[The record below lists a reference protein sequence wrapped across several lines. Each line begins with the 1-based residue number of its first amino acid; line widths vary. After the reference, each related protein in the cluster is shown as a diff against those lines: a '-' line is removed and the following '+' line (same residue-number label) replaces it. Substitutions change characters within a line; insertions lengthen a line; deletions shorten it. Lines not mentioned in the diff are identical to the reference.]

1 MGFGQDSFYPP
12 DFSSKLFSQAS
23 KKNPRPI
30 PGGDP
35 VVREGGMPAS
45 RADLW
50 GALHPTIPWP
60 LANIFTICWSFKVNF
75 SAHQIVK
82 IPAQKGRGSCG
93 ARRGTRTPTSFRT
106 LDPESSLSTNF
117 STRALNKSG
126 ATHGTRTHDPRITNA
141 MLYQLS

>member
-1 MGFGQDSFYPP
+1 M
-12 DFSSKLFSQAS
+12 
-23 KKNPRPI
+23 
-30 PGGDP
+30 
-35 VVREGGMPAS
+35 REGGMPAS

-82 IPAQKGRGSCG
+82 IPALFRAGILWCAKGDSN
-93 ARRGTRTPTSFRT
+93 PHILRT